1 MEGGVSNLA
10 VVIKPQGRQ
19 GAAWLQTFVYVLG
32 GALGAMIRRTG
43 WLTDLAT
50 LGYDLW
56 YACPDVSLGCGVVLR
71 GWNDEATGRFRQGL
85 QAGA

>member
-1 MEGGVSNLA
+1 MEMCGSRHLSMIGGEE
-10 VVIKPQGRQ
+10 
-19 GAAWLQTFVYVLG
+19 
-32 GALGAMIRRTG
+32 GALGGMIRRTG

-56 YACPDVSLGCGVVLR
+56 YACPDVYFGCEVVLR

-85 QAGA
+85 QAGV